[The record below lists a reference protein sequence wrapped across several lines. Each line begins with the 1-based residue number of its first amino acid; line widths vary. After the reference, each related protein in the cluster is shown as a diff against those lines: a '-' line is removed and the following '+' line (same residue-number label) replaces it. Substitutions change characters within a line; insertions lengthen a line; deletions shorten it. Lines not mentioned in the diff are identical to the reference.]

1 MQPRQFLWTTAHT
14 LVSLAFGGLLLFLA
28 LRFVIPAD
36 GLMKAGNTPATWT
49 GILLILFCGNPFF
62 RLLRYRNLIAVC
74 FFTLLLVLDP
84 ATGLLAGTLFSILVL
99 IRKLLS
105 RLQQQMQDRGMA
117 GRSIRTASSR
127 LSDRKNSLWPITG
140 LRRGFTAGIEG
151 ECVKPQPQRPDRM
164 LLDDAPR
171 GIEEQSGLSV
181 DDAYAFHSF
190 FNPANGYPMWT
201 AYIDIA
207 GNPYGCD
214 VNEL

>member
-1 MQPRQFLWTTAHT
+1 MQSRQLLWTTAHT

-36 GLMKAGNTPATWT
+36 GLMKAGDTPSTWT

-74 FFTLLLVLDP
+74 FFSLLIVFDP
-84 ATGLLAGTLFSILVL
+84 VTGLLAGTFFSILVL
-99 IRKLLS
+99 IRKLLY
-105 RLQQQMQDRGMA
+105 RLQQQMQDRAM
-117 GRSIRTASSR
+117 GRRAIGTASSR
-127 LSDRKNSLWPITG
+127 LSDRKNSLWPTTALRTG
-140 LRRGFTAGIEG
+140 FAAGM
-151 ECVKPQPQRPDRM
+151 ECACLKPGPQRADRM
-164 LLDDAPR
+164 LQNDAPR
-171 GIEEQSGLSV
+171 GIEEHPGIS
-181 DDAYAFHSF
+181 DNDAYAFRPF
-190 FNPANGYPMWT
+190 FNPANGYTMWT